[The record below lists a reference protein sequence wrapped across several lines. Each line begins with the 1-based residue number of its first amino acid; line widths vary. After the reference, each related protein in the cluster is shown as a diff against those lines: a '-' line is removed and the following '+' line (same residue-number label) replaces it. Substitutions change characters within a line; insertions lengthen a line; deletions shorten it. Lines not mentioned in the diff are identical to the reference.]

1 MPFLEISIFGLS
13 CLAIIISSKWVIDS
27 MSKLA
32 RSLGWKEYVVAFF
45 TISLGAVL
53 PELTIGIRSSMEGIS
68 ELSFGNIVGQNIML
82 LTFAVAVCTLVVKDI
97 LVQSRTVRSGA
108 AFAAFSVILPFIL
121 LSDGVISRPE
131 AFILILSF
139 LFYVYW
145 LFKKQDRFVK
155 EYEEEGEE
163 IETKIGYLKHIL
175 IFLGSLII
183 VIFSAEGIIHS
194 SVEFANILG
203 VTEGLIGIFLVG
215 TGVALPEIYFS
226 IKLASKGRSW
236 MILGGLMGAVA
247 MSSTLVLGVVALVNP
262 IVINDFE
269 PYNIS
274 RIFLIFSGLIFWF
287 FVRTNNRLMK
297 REAFILL
304 LIYFSFLVSEFYF
317 GGLFNFA

>member
-1 MPFLEISIFGLS
+1 
-13 CLAIIISSKWVIDS
+13 
-27 MSKLA
+27 MS
-32 RSLGWKEYVVAFF
+32 
-45 TISLGAVL
+45 
-53 PELTIGIRSSMEGIS
+53 
-68 ELSFGNIVGQNIML
+68 
-82 LTFAVAVCTLVVKDI
+82 
-97 LVQSRTVRSGA
+97 
-108 AFAAFSVILPFIL
+108 
-121 LSDGVISRPE
+121 
-131 AFILILSF
+131 SF

-145 LFKKQDRFVK
+145 LFRKQDRFVK

-175 IFLGSLII
+175 IFLGSLVV

-194 SVEFANILG
+194 SIEFANILG
-203 VTEGLIGIFLVG
+203 VTEGLIGIFLGG

-247 MSSTLVLGVVALVNP
+247 LSSTLVLGVVALVNP

-269 PYNIS
+269 PYIIS

-304 LIYFSFLVSEFYF
+304 FIYFSFLLSEFYF
-317 GGLFNFA
+317 GGLF